1 METRLL
7 HKQFNFLKSQL
18 GLISRDRVGLWE
30 THLDIE
36 LINFSQGHI
45 DIWIRNWWRDRRV
58 VF

>member
-1 METRLL
+1 MGMSFFVVETRLL

-30 THLDIE
+30 THLDVE

-45 DIWIRNWWRDRRV
+45 DKRV